1 MNIHFFLRL
10 LIILTLVTN
19 AGAADLHIKVQ
30 TADKNEPVM
39 HAVIIANP
47 AIPVHTPEQVRPNAV
62 IDQIDKEFVP
72 LVSVVRTGTAIQ
84 FPNSDNIRH
93 HVYSF
98 SPAKSFELPLYIG
111 MPAEPVIFDK
121 AGIVTLGCNI
131 HDWMIAYVYV
141 VDSPYTA
148 ITDKDGSANIT
159 NMPAGDYE
167 VSVLHYEMD
176 QDAKAENI
184 HISVNDDDKLELQS
198 SITLKPRIHPRRSP
212 MRLNRGGY

>member
-1 MNIHFFLRL
+1 M
-10 LIILTLVTN
+10 LVLGSN
-19 AGAADLHIKVQ
+19 AGAFDLHIKIL
-30 TADKNEPVM
+30 TGDKHAPVEN
-39 HAVIIANP
+39 AVIVANP
-47 AIPVHTPEQVRPNAV
+47 SDSVQVPEQVPSNII

-98 SPAKSFELPLYIG
+98 SPAKTFELPLYIG
-111 MPAEPVIFDK
+111 TPAKPVIFDK
-121 AGIVTLGCNI
+121 AGVVTLGCNI

-148 ITDKDGSANIT
+148 ITDKDGNANIT

-167 VSVLHYEMD
+167 IAIMHYDMD
-176 QDAKAENI
+176 PDEKPKSI
-184 HISVNDDDKLELQS
+184 HISADEDDKLELQA
-198 SITLKPRIHPRRSP
+198 SITLKAKFHPRRSP

>member
-1 MNIHFFLRL
+1 YI
-10 LIILTLVTN
+10 
-19 AGAADLHIKVQ
+19 
-30 TADKNEPVM
+30 
-39 HAVIIANP
+39 
-47 AIPVHTPEQVRPNAV
+47 
-62 IDQIDKEFVP
+62 
-72 LVSVVRTGTAIQ
+72 GT
-84 FPNSDNIRH
+84 
-93 HVYSF
+93 
-98 SPAKSFELPLYIG
+98 PAK
-111 MPAEPVIFDK
+111 PVIFDK

-148 ITDKDGSANIT
+148 ITDKDGSANIN

-176 QDAKAENI
+176 QDEKAENI
-184 HISVNDDDKLELQS
+184 HITVNDDDKLELQS